1 MEPKQLSCEEIFAR
15 LQDYLDRELQEWE
28 VAQVE
33 VHLSL
38 CGHCAE
44 EYRFEASVLRHM
56 KGGFCKECIPQ
67 ELEHRCLKA
76 IYECEDAPT
85 DRNPPT

>member
-1 MEPKQLSCEEIFAR
+1 MEPKKLDCGEIFAR
-15 LQDYLDRELQEWE
+15 LHDYLDRELEDWE
-28 VAQVE
+28 IEQVE
-33 VHLSL
+33 IHLKL

-56 KGGFCKECIPQ
+56 KGGFCKDCIPI

-76 IYECEDAPT
+76 LDDECSAP
-85 DRNPPT
+85 